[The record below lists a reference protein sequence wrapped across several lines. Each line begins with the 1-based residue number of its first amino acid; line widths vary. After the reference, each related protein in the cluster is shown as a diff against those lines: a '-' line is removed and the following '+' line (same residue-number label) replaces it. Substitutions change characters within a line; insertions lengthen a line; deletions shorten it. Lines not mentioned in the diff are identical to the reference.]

1 MNPQD
6 LIRIARQLASG
17 AARGGMG
24 RPQQAELRRAVS
36 TAYYALFHALA
47 LCCANMVVGATRRNR
62 SQPAWRQTYRALEH
76 GHAKNQCNNQAVI
89 GRFPPGIRRFAESF
103 AEIQQERHGADYDP
117 EATFY
122 RDEVLQLIE
131 EAENAI
137 TQFDGVPSIDQR
149 AFAVFVL
156 FRSRRN

>member
-1 MNPQD
+1 MNPHD
-6 LIRIARQLASG
+6 LIRIAGLLASG
-17 AARGGMG
+17 TAGGNRG
-24 RPQQAELRRAVS
+24 RPRQAELRRAVS

-89 GRFPPGIRRFAESF
+89 GRFPPAIRRFAELF
-103 AEIQQERHGADYDP
+103 AEMQQQRHEADYDP
-117 EATFY
+117 ESVFY
-122 RDEVLQLIE
+122 RDETLYLIDQVE
-131 EAENAI
+131 QTI
-137 TQFDGVPSIDQR
+137 TDLDGVPARDKR
-149 AFAVFVL
+149 AFAVYVL